1 MKEKINI
8 ENTHLRENPF
18 TVPDGYF
25 KSMPESVSEKINTPA
40 IIRFKRGYVI
50 ISSVAAALVLVF
62 GTFSIMYYGEKNLNI
77 ANEEFVKAQEEALSG
92 NINNLSSEEII
103 DYLTHE
109 NVDVATISLID

>member
-1 MKEKINI
+1 MNEKINI
-8 ENTHLRENPF
+8 ETAHLKENPY
-18 TVPDGYF
+18 TVPVGYF
-25 KSMPESVSEKINTPA
+25 ESMPESVSEKINTPA
-40 IIRFKRGYVI
+40 IIRFKRSYVI

-77 ANEEFVKAQEEALSG
+77 ANEEFVKAQEEAISG
-92 NINNLSSEEII
+92 NIENLSSEEII